1 MITNPTDFLLTHF
14 EELEHLMDTKQW
26 EDADVLVVHLGEYLH
41 LFDSEMLDK
50 YYEWVDNIQY
60 GLGYE

>member
-1 MITNPTDFLLTHF
+1 MITNPSDFLLPHF

-26 EDADVLVVHLGEYLH
+26 EDADILVVHLSEYMH
-41 LFDSEMLDK
+41 LFDAEMLDK

>member
-1 MITNPTDFLLTHF
+1 MITNPTDFLLGHF
-14 EELEHLMDTKQW
+14 EEVEALIEDKQW
-26 EDADVLVVHLGEYLH
+26 EDADLLVGHLAEYMH

-50 YYEWVDNIQY
+50 YYDWVDNIQY